1 MATVL
6 HILKSEPDET
16 VAELI
21 EASSLEE
28 TVAVVGLYQ
37 DEITGSVINWYRL
50 VDDIFTYDRVIL
62 PGKNPMALLPQKP
75 FR

>member
-1 MATVL
+1 MTTVL

-21 EASSLEE
+21 AASSLEE

-37 DEITGSVINWYRL
+37 DEITGSVVNWYRL
-50 VDDIFTYDRVIL
+50 VDDIFTYDRVICWW
-62 PGKNPMALLPQKP
+62 
-75 FR
+75 

>member
-6 HILKSEPDET
+6 HILKSEPDKT

-37 DEITGSVINWYRL
+37 DEITGSVVDWYRL
-50 VDDIFTYDRVIL
+50 VDDIFTYDRVICWW
-62 PGKNPMALLPQKP
+62 
-75 FR
+75 

>member
-21 EASSLEE
+21 EASSVEE

-37 DEITGSVINWYRL
+37 DEITGSVVNWHRL
-50 VDDIFTYDRVIL
+50 VDDIFTYDRVICWW
-62 PGKNPMALLPQKP
+62 
-75 FR
+75 

>member
-6 HILKSEPDET
+6 HILKSEPDKT

-21 EASSLEE
+21 EASSLEK

-37 DEITGSVINWYRL
+37 DEITGSVVDWYRL
-50 VDDIFTYDRVIL
+50 VDDIFTYDQVICWW
-62 PGKNPMALLPQKP
+62 
-75 FR
+75 

>member
-6 HILKSEPDET
+6 HILKSEPDKT

-21 EASSLEE
+21 EASSLEK

-37 DEITGSVINWYRL
+37 DEITGSVVNWYRQ
-50 VDDIFTYDRVIL
+50 VDDIFTYDRVICWW
-62 PGKNPMALLPQKP
+62 
-75 FR
+75 